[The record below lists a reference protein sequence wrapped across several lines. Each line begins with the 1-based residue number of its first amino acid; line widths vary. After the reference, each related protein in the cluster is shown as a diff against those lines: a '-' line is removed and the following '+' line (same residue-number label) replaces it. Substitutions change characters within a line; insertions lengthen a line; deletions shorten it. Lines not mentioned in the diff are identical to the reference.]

1 MHFVHVVIVIIHCI
15 IEFFNG
21 PVVETKLATIQ
32 QRLEPVNCA
41 ARILR

>member
-1 MHFVHVVIVIIHCI
+1 MDFVQVVIVIIRCL

-21 PVVETKLATIQ
+21 PVIKTKLATIQ